1 MRLKTR
7 FPSPDSLSCA
17 EIFETEAFRNG
28 SLEYRQEL
36 MRKSSQWRYECE
48 VQADALAARLPC
60 GPERYLRDR
69 VVLDL
74 GCFTGGRSARWAE
87 VHGIRELHGL
97 DVDDVFVS
105 AAQAFARARN
115 LNAHYVKGF
124 GESLPY
130 EDVKFDT
137 IVSLDVLEHVRDYGA
152 VLAECWRTL
161 KPGGHFIAVF
171 PPYYSPCDH
180 HLSQASAVPCL
191 TWLFSGRTLT
201 RAYNRILDE
210 RGPAARWYSRRSRDL
225 AAGRGRTCSTAS
237 PWVAFVARCAGT
249 RGPSSC
255 GSTFRSL
262 TDARGCG
269 CQCAGYSGPS
279 PTSRLCASYSRP
291 AGRTSCV
298 RPEQS
303 RCRAARFL
311 GALQTE
317 LSMRRSLAARGST
330 GSAPRRDRLRR
341 AAACGRAPRAGW
353 PRRAKRSAGIAA
365 GHDTGA

>member
-1 MRLKTR
+1 MRITEGLAYRIMRLKTR

-36 MRKSSQWRYECE
+36 MRKSSQWRCECE
-48 VQADALAARLPC
+48 VQADSLAARLPC

-210 RGPAARWYSRRSRDL
+210 RGPAARWYSRRSREL
-225 AAGRGRTCSTAS
+225 AAWEKSHVLNGITLGGFRRALRRN
-237 PWVAFVARCAGT
+237 PWAVELREHVPLFDRRAGLWMPVRWVFRALANLPVVCELFTT
-249 RGPSSC
+249 RG
-255 GSTFRSL
+255 T
-262 TDARGCG
+262 
-269 CQCAGYSGPS
+269 Y
-279 PTSRLCASYSRP
+279 
-291 AGRTSCV
+291 V
-298 RPEQS
+298 
-303 RCRAARFL
+303 
-311 GALQTE
+311 
-317 LSMRRSLAARGST
+317 
-330 GSAPRRDRLRR
+330 LRK
-341 AAACGRAPRAGW
+341 A
-353 PRRAKRSAGIAA
+353 
-365 GHDTGA
+365 